1 MKRLIIAATVAVI
14 GLSYTT
20 SLQAQTSTQT
30 TKSANKNKKI
40 KSSAAQ
46 PKADAKHCDVAGGA
60 THNGACY

>member
-14 GLSYTT
+14 GLSYTS

-30 TKSANKNKKI
+30 TNTATKNKKT

-46 PKADAKHCDVAGGA
+46 PKSNAKHCDQSSGA
-60 THNGACY
+60 NHNTACY